1 MNEKEFEEKFIVFN
15 HKDLKYL
22 TKEANYTLGVIDK
35 AIQLGRVS
43 DNKKQINK
51 YYVCNQDESYA
62 QAIIDIILT
71 DGQWIEQQIK
81 DARID
86 ENQKHI
92 DYLIERNR
100 EGNFIIL
107 QGYFEN
113 RVEELKNKRSIE

>member
-1 MNEKEFEEKFIVFN
+1 MNKKEFEEKFTVEYSAHYKE
-15 HKDLKYL
+15 HKRKYII
-22 TKEANYTLGVIDK
+22 TSTL
-35 AIQLGRVS
+35 S
-43 DNKKQINK
+43 D
-51 YYVCNQDESYA
+51 E
-62 QAIIDIILT
+62 LW
-71 DGQWIEQQIK
+71 QWIEQQIK

-113 RVEELKNKRSIE
+113 RIKELSK